1 MTQAGALK
9 TVTPIPQPL
18 DVERVR
24 SEFPALQQ
32 KVHGKPLVYLDN
44 GATTQKPNVVIETLE
59 RYYYLDNA
67 NVHRGVHELSERATE
82 AYEGAR
88 ETIRKFIN
96 ANSEKEIVYT
106 SGTTESINLVAY
118 SYATHNVKAGDEVLI
133 TEMEHHSNIVPWQLL
148 CEKVGAKLKI
158 APMNDD
164 GELILEE
171 YEKLLN
177 ARTKLVGMVYVSNAL
192 GTINPVKQ
200 MIEMAH
206 NIGAVTV
213 VDAAQ
218 AVAHIAID
226 VQDLG
231 CDFFAMSSHKIYGP
245 TGMGV
250 LYGKENLLENM
261 APFQAGGDMIE
272 YVSFEKTTFN
282 KLPYKFEAGTPHIAG
297 AIGFEAALNYVQ
309 RLGLGIISAHERGV
323 LQYATQRILE
333 IPGIRIIGTAKLKCS
348 VLSFILERAHPS
360 DIGTILNYQ
369 GVAIRTGH
377 HCAMPVM
384 QHFNLPGTARASFGL
399 YNNREDVD
407 VFIAALEK
415 ARQMLT

>member
-1 MTQAGALK
+1 MNQIGALK
-9 TVTPIPQPL
+9 TASLRPQTL

-88 ETIRKFIN
+88 KSIRAFLN
-96 ANSEKEIVYT
+96 ANSEKEIIYT

-118 SYATHNVKAGDEVLI
+118 SYGIENVKAGDEVLI
-133 TEMEHHSNIVPWQLL
+133 TEMEHHSNIVPWQML
-148 CEKVGAKLKI
+148 CERAGANLKV
-158 APMNDD
+158 APMNDK

-171 YEKLLN
+171 YEKLLTP
-177 ARTKLVGMVYVSNAL
+177 RTKLVGMVHVSNAL

-200 MIEMAH
+200 MIKMAH
-206 NIGAVTV
+206 AVGAVTV
-213 VDAAQ
+213 VDGAQ

-226 VQDLG
+226 VRDLD
-231 CDFFAMSSHKIYGP
+231 CDFFAMSSHKVYGP
-245 TGMGV
+245 TGIGV
-250 LYGKENLLENM
+250 LYGKQHLLEKM
-261 APFQAGGDMIE
+261 APFQGGGDMIE
-272 YVSFEKTTFN
+272 YVSFAKTTFN
-282 KLPYKFEAGTPHIAG
+282 QLPYKFEAGTPHIAG
-297 AIGFEAALNYVQ
+297 AIGFESALSYVKQ
-309 RLGLGIISAHERGV
+309 LGLGVISAHERGV
-323 LQYATQRILE
+323 LQYATQRILA

-348 VLSFILERAHPS
+348 ILSFTLEGAHPS

-399 YNNREDVD
+399 YNSRGDVD

-415 ARQMLT
+415 ARQMLV

>member
-96 ANSEKEIVYT
+96 ANSEKEIIYT

>member
-1 MTQAGALK
+1 
-9 TVTPIPQPL
+9 VTPGIVATAAVPVHTF
-18 DVERVR
+18 DVERIR
-24 SEFPALQQ
+24 AEFPALQQ

-44 GATTQKPNVVIETLE
+44 AATTQKPNSVIEAIE

-67 NVHRGVHELSERATE
+67 NVHRGVHELSERATD

-88 ETIRKFIN
+88 ETIRLFLG
-96 ANSEKEIVYT
+96 AGSVKEIIYT

-118 SYATHNVKAGDEVLI
+118 SWARSNIKAGDAILI

-148 CEKVGAKLKI
+148 CQQIGAALKV
-158 APMNDD
+158 APINDR

-171 YEKLLN
+171 FERLLAPN
-177 ARTKLVGMVYVSNAL
+177 TKFVAMVHVSNAL

-200 MIEMAH
+200 MIRMAH
-206 NIGAVTV
+206 GVGAVTL

-218 AVAHIAID
+218 AAPHIALD
-226 VQDLG
+226 VQDLD
-231 CDFFAMSSHKIYGP
+231 CDFLAISSHKIYGP

-250 LYGKENLLENM
+250 LYGKEKLLEKM
-261 APFQAGGDMIE
+261 PPFQAGGDMID
-272 YVSFEKTTFN
+272 YVSFDKTTFN

-297 AIGFEAALNYVQ
+297 AIGFGAALNYVQ
-309 RLGLGIISAHERGV
+309 DLGLGVISAHERGI

-333 IPGIRIIGTAKLKCS
+333 IPGVSIIGSAALKCG
-348 VLSFILERAHPS
+348 VLSFTLEGAHPS
-360 DIGTILNYQ
+360 DIGTILNYH

-384 QHFNLPGTARASFGL
+384 QHFKVPGTARASFAF
-399 YNNREDVD
+399 YNNRDDVD
-407 VFIAALEK
+407 VFIAALKK
-415 ARQMLT
+415 AKDMLA

>member
-1 MTQAGALK
+1 MASAI
-9 TVTPIPQPL
+9 PIHRF

-24 SEFPALQQ
+24 TDFPILQQ

-44 GATTQKPNVVIETLE
+44 AATTQKPSSVIEALE
-59 RYYYLDNA
+59 HYYYLDNA
-67 NVHRGVHELSERATE
+67 NVHRGVHELSERATD

-88 ETIRKFIN
+88 ETIRAFLG
-96 ANSEKEIVYT
+96 AASVKEIIYT

-118 SYATHNVKAGDEVLI
+118 SWAQKNIRSGDEILI

-148 CEKVGAKLKI
+148 CQQTGAVLRV
-158 APMNDD
+158 APINDD

-171 YEKLLN
+171 YAKLLTPKT
-177 ARTKLVGMVYVSNAL
+177 RLVGMVYVSNAL

-200 MIEMAH
+200 MIRLAH
-206 NIGAVTV
+206 DAGAATL

-218 AVAHIAID
+218 AAPHIAID
-226 VQDLG
+226 VKDLD
-231 CDFFAMSSHKIYGP
+231 CDFLAMSSHKIYGP

-250 LYGKENLLENM
+250 LYGKEALLEEM
-261 APFQAGGDMIE
+261 PPFQAGGDMIE

-297 AIGFEAALNYVQ
+297 AIGFEAALKYVQ
-309 RLGLGIISAHERGV
+309 ELGLGVISAHERGI
-323 LQYATQRILE
+323 LQYATQCILD
-333 IPGIRIIGTAKLKCS
+333 IPGVRIIGTAALKCG
-348 VLSFILERAHPS
+348 VLSFVLEGAHPS
-360 DIGTILNYQ
+360 DIGTIMNYH

-384 QHFNLPGTARASFGL
+384 QHFGVAGTARASFGL
-399 YNNREDVD
+399 YNNRGDVD
-407 VFIAALEK
+407 AFIGALVKTK
-415 ARQMLT
+415 AMLE